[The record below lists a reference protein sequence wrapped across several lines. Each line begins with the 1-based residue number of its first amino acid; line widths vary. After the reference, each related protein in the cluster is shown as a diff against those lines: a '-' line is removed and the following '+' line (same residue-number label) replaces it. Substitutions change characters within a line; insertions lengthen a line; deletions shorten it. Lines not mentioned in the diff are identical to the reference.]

1 MEGGLGVRSSE
12 ILRENLEYILWRR
25 DMHRM
30 RLAELTGIS
39 YNQILRIFK
48 GENTS
53 IFMVDV
59 IAETL
64 GYETWQLL
72 KEDGARDYHWR

>member
-1 MEGGLGVRSSE
+1 MNSSE
-12 ILRENLEYILWRR
+12 ILRDNLEYIAGHI
-25 DMHRM
+25 DMNRIG
-30 RLAELTGIS
+30 LARITGIS

-53 IFMVDV
+53 LSTVDI

-72 KEDGARDYHWR
+72 KEEGAREYRR

>member
-1 MEGGLGVRSSE
+1 M
-12 ILRENLEYILWRR
+12 N
-25 DMHRM
+25 RM

-39 YNQILRIFK
+39 YNQILLIFK

-53 IFMVDV
+53 LFTVDV
-59 IAETL
+59 IAESL

-72 KEDGARDYHWR
+72 KEDGACEYNWR

>member
-1 MEGGLGVRSSE
+1 MNSSE
-12 ILRENLEYILWRR
+12 ILRENLEYITYMREITR
-25 DMHRM
+25 Y
-30 RLAELTGIS
+30 RLAEITGIS

-53 IFMVDV
+53 LSTVDV
-59 IAETL
+59 IARSL

-72 KEDGARDYHWR
+72 KEEGAREYGRR

>member
-1 MEGGLGVRSSE
+1 MRSSE
-12 ILRENLEYILWRR
+12 ILRENLEYITWIRNIN
-25 DMHRM
+25 RM

-48 GENTS
+48 GENTP
-53 IFMVDV
+53 IFTVDV
-59 IAETL
+59 IAETF

-72 KEDGARDYHWR
+72 KVDGARDYHWQ

>member
-1 MEGGLGVRSSE
+1 MNSSE
-12 ILRENLEYILWRR
+12 ILKDNLEYILWRR

-30 RLAELTGIS
+30 KIAEVTGIP
-39 YNQILRIFK
+39 YNQISPIFK
-48 GENTS
+48 GENTP
-53 IFMVDV
+53 IFTVDV

-72 KEDGARDYHWR
+72 KEDGARDYHW

>member
-1 MEGGLGVRSSE
+1 MRSSE
-12 ILRENLEYILWRR
+12 ILRENLEYITWIRNIN
-25 DMHRM
+25 RM
-30 RLAELTGIS
+30 RLARITGIS

-53 IFMVDV
+53 LSTVDI

-72 KEDGARDYHWR
+72 KEEGAREYWR

>member
-1 MEGGLGVRSSE
+1 MNKIGLAR
-12 ILRENLEYILWRR
+12 I
-25 DMHRM
+25 
-30 RLAELTGIS
+30 TGIS

-53 IFMVDV
+53 LSTVDV

-72 KEDGARDYHWR
+72 KEEGAREYKRR

>member
-1 MEGGLGVRSSE
+1 MRSSE
-12 ILRENLEYILWRR
+12 ILRENLEYILWNR
-25 DMHRM
+25 DMNRKK
-30 RLAELTGIS
+30 LAELTGIS
-39 YNQILRIFK
+39 YNQILLIFK

-53 IFMVDV
+53 LFTVDV

-72 KEDGARDYHWR
+72 KEDGARDYHW

>member
-1 MEGGLGVRSSE
+1 MNSSE
-12 ILRENLEYILWRR
+12 ILRDNLEYIAGHINMNRIG
-25 DMHRM
+25 
-30 RLAELTGIS
+30 LARITGIS

-53 IFMVDV
+53 LSTVDI

-72 KEDGARDYHWR
+72 KEEGAREYWR

>member
-1 MEGGLGVRSSE
+1 MNSSE
-12 ILRENLEYILWRR
+12 ILRDNLEYILWNK
-25 DMHRM
+25 DMNRKK
-30 RLAELTGIS
+30 LAELTGIS
-39 YNQILRIFK
+39 YNQILLIFK

-53 IFMVDV
+53 LFTVDV

-72 KEDGARDYHWR
+72 KEDGARDYHW

>member
-1 MEGGLGVRSSE
+1 MNSLE
-12 ILRENLEYILWRR
+12 ILRDNLEYIAGHI
-25 DMHRM
+25 DMNRIG
-30 RLAELTGIS
+30 LARITGIS

-53 IFMVDV
+53 LSTVDI

-72 KEDGARDYHWR
+72 KEEGAREYWR

>member
-1 MEGGLGVRSSE
+1 MNSSE
-12 ILRENLEYILWRR
+12 ILRENLEYIAGHI
-25 DMHRM
+25 DMNKIG
-30 RLAELTGIS
+30 LARITGIS

-53 IFMVDV
+53 LSTVDI
-59 IAETL
+59 IAESL

-72 KEDGARDYHWR
+72 KEDGAREYGRR

>member
-1 MEGGLGVRSSE
+1 MRSSE
-12 ILRENLEYILWRR
+12 ILRENLEYITWIRNIN
-25 DMHRM
+25 RM

-53 IFMVDV
+53 LFTLDV
-59 IAETL
+59 IAESL
-64 GYETWQLL
+64 GCETWQLL
-72 KEDGARDYHWR
+72 KEDGVRGYTWR

>member
-1 MEGGLGVRSSE
+1 MNSSE
-12 ILRENLEYILWRR
+12 ILRDNLEYIAGHI
-25 DMHRM
+25 DMNRIG
-30 RLAELTGIS
+30 LARITGVS

-53 IFMVDV
+53 LSTVDI

-72 KEDGARDYHWR
+72 KEEGAREYWR

>member
-1 MEGGLGVRSSE
+1 MRSSE
-12 ILRENLEYILWRR
+12 ILRENLEYITWIRNIN
-25 DMHRM
+25 RM

-53 IFMVDV
+53 LFTVDV
-59 IAETL
+59 IAESL
-64 GYETWQLL
+64 GCETWQLL
-72 KEDGARDYHWR
+72 KEDGVRGYTWR

>member
-1 MEGGLGVRSSE
+1 MRSSE
-12 ILRENLEYILWRR
+12 ILRENLEYITWIRNIN
-25 DMHRM
+25 RM

-53 IFMVDV
+53 LFTVDI
-59 IAETL
+59 IAENL
-64 GYETWQLL
+64 GCETWQLL
-72 KEDGARDYHWR
+72 KEDGVRGYTWR

>member
-1 MEGGLGVRSSE
+1 MNSSE
-12 ILRENLEYILWRR
+12 ILRENLEYIAGHI
-25 DMHRM
+25 DMNKIG
-30 RLAELTGIS
+30 LARITGIS

-53 IFMVDV
+53 LSTVDI
-59 IAETL
+59 IAESL

-72 KEDGARDYHWR
+72 KEDGAREYNRW

>member
-1 MEGGLGVRSSE
+1 MRSSE
-12 ILRENLEYILWRR
+12 ILRENLEYILWNK
-25 DMHRM
+25 DMNRKK
-30 RLAELTGIS
+30 LAELTGIS
-39 YNQILRIFK
+39 YNQILLIFK

-53 IFMVDV
+53 LFTVDV

-72 KEDGARDYHWR
+72 KEDGARDYHW